1 MILSVITD
9 NENLLTYNKPK
20 DNYLIPKY
28 PIILCHGFSGFD
40 HLFQLP
46 MFSSPPLTDRFKSI
60 FNKITYP
67 SFNQNS
73 NLNSNSNSKSD
84 INPIPNSEIDSKLSS
99 NDSNNFNNNEKIPKS
114 NKLFDET
121 KKNFNDKTIQN
132 MGIDN
137 KSIAEKGK
145 YLLEYWNGIKNILD
159 EKGCNVLIA
168 KVPPFASI
176 ETRAKILNEFIENS
190 LPFIKQKLNYK
201 SKGPIKINLI
211 AHSMGGLDCRY
222 LINKINKKNDN
233 NNNSNNNYQI
243 VSLTTISTPHRG
255 TSVANFVL
263 KYVPSSIIENQF
275 PSIFQLSTDYA
286 YQFNDLIKDDPN
298 VRYFSY
304 GARMK
309 PNPTSMFLITWK
321 IINDNEGPNDGMVSL
336 KSAKWGEFK
345 GFLEDVD
352 HADLINWM
360 GIIKKTKLSLG
371 LSTFNPTYFYLD
383 IMNNLAINDL

>member
-20 DNYLIPKY
+20 DNYLVPKY

-46 MFSSPPLTDRFKSI
+46 MFSPPPLTDRFKSI

-67 SFNQNS
+67 NSNQNS
-73 NLNSNSNSKSD
+73 DLNSNPISESD
-84 INPIPNSEIDSKLSS
+84 INPLPNPEIVSSS
-99 NDSNNFNNNEKIPKS
+99 NNNHNNIPSS

-121 KKNFNDKTIQN
+121 KKKFNDKTIQN

-137 KSIAEKGK
+137 KSIVEKGK
-145 YLLEYWNGIKNILD
+145 YLIEYWNGIKNILD
-159 EKGCNVLIA
+159 QKGCNVLIA

-190 LPFIKQKLNYK
+190 LPLIKQKLNYN
-201 SKGPIKINLI
+201 SNDPIKLNLI

-222 LINKINKKNDN
+222 LINKINNKINRD
-233 NNNSNNNYQI
+233 YQI

-263 KYVPSSIIENQF
+263 NYVPASIIENQF

-298 VRYFSY
+298 VKYFSY

-336 KSAKWGEFK
+336 KSAKWGQFK
-345 GFLEDVD
+345 GFLDDVD